1 MKLLGTTALSMLI
14 ASQAF
19 AVLGPPASQV
29 SFPTGAV
36 YHAIGITSDDM
47 HEVAEDLDQAISND
61 AAVAAANAL
70 NITTNAAGIA
80 TSAADIATS
89 AADIAA
95 NTAAI
100 ASAATN
106 NVLSGISLTRM
117 ITGFDVSYDNT
128 TNTTISIGQAYVTD
142 TWLSTSA
149 SATHTV
155 DSLAST
161 NDFHYIYIDYSAS
174 TGTPTSAVF
183 VDSTTEPAESAT
195 LGGWYNGQD
204 RCVGAVYSPT
214 NGATITPFAL
224 AQGRVLLSVRL
235 QAASEMDPDGNWDTP
250 NVNAGAGI
258 LPVGA
263 SRALVSM
270 SNGSAAPAYV
280 TLAALSKE
288 AVDAGSSAAA
298 AEVYTVNPD
307 GDTAVTGWL
316 AVGASREL
324 RVMGSLHSASLLNA
338 WVVGWEISR

>member
-1 MKLLGTTALSMLI
+1 MKYLFLICAWLPATSAMALLGPTAD
-14 ASQAF
+14 
-19 AVLGPPASQV
+19 QV
-29 SFPTGAV
+29 SFPTGGS
-36 YHAIGITSDDM
+36 YKAIQPDTDNAGD
-47 HEVAEDLDQAISND
+47 AIKDIDEACGDYGDSIASNTAD
-61 AAVAAANAL
+61 
-70 NITTNAAGIA
+70 IA
-80 TSAADIATS
+80 TNTADIATNTADIATS

-235 QAASEMDPDGNWDTP
+235 QAASEMEPDGNWDTP

-324 RVMGSLHSASLLNA
+324 RVMGSLHSARLLNA